1 VPRLRVLRLNAGL
14 NQEEL
19 ARAAGVS
26 EATVKRLE
34 AGRGKRPYPSTRR
47 KLAAA
52 LGVRIADVDELRG
65 DGGGP
70 PAPGERTEHVF

>member
-34 AGRGKRPYPSTRR
+34 AGRGKRPHPSTRR

-65 DGGGP
+65 DGAGALGT
-70 PAPGERTEHVF
+70 G